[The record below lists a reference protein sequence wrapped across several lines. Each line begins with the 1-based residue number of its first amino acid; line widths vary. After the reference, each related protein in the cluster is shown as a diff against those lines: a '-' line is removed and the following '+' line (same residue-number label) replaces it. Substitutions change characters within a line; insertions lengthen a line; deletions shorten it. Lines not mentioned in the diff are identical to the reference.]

1 MDFSKPEKTTEL
13 VIKTLFLSENPVICK
28 EKGSNFGK
36 VAESVHNKSILC
48 RKLDD
53 VVEKVS

>member
-1 MDFSKPEKTTEL
+1 M
-13 VIKTLFLSENPVICK
+13 IKTLFLSENPVICK